1 MSLISKYLWGVDL
14 EAEQRRGQQLDADL
28 AELNRRKLESGQ
40 YTQEEYQRAEANR
53 LAGATGNVA
62 GEVRSEFYA
71 GAREGA
77 NNVLNFPGQ
86 VVGTVGQG
94 AGQLLGGVLAAVPWW
109 VWLGGL
115 AALFVWM
122 GGLTLLKGRLAQ

>member
-1 MSLISKYLWGVDL
+1 MSLISKYLWGIDL
-14 EAEQRRGQQLDADL
+14 EAEQSRGQQLDADL

-40 YTQEEYQRAEANR
+40 YSQQEYEQAEAHR

-62 GEVRSEFYA
+62 GEVQSEFYA

-77 NNVLNFPGQ
+77 TNVLNFPGQ
-86 VVGTVGQG
+86 VVGTVSQG

-109 VWLGGL
+109 AWVGGL

-122 GGLTLLKGRLAQ
+122 GGLTLLRGRLR